1 MHKILYTEGD
11 SWTSGDIIAPELQKE
26 LNGFVNS
33 PLNDDYR
40 LPKVWP
46 QKLGDRLGLLVLNTS
61 VAGSSNDG
69 IARRTYDNVLKLLKE
84 YEPSEIMVV
93 IGFTSPERKDFYFH
107 KNNEHGWDTLY
118 PLDKSE
124 ITEEREYFKK
134 IYSSIYWNEEEY
146 LSRYLSTVYN
156 LHLFLNYHHVEHHF
170 FNAFW
175 QDNTGAFNSYTL
187 SNSINLFKEKY
198 SKNYIDN
205 LSIENL
211 LEEYPEIERNHFINT
226 SFNRYIR
233 YKKQNLFDGLHP
245 SEEGHKQWS
254 EFLYHF
260 ITKKSYKC
268 SHDEVNTAI
277 MDSVTDHMI
286 ELYKDVPEINELDS
300 RGYPLVRPLFSHTAL
315 NHTFNID
322 TKSFEELSEG
332 EHFYYFVQMHHN
344 IELCAEH
351 IRKLPRYV
359 LRALKEGTCKLVMD
373 DSLEGRNIN
382 NFLNILY
389 KKLEAIS
396 FAREHI
402 YYITNNL
409 YAEKQHDLWKSN
421 NQHITS
427 HINVIS
433 YMYNVVDVQRLK
445 NKVTHQNDGA
455 RLPAFLN
462 IEKEIDYKKKN
473 LPNIKTFLKVNRTGR
488 PERNLFM
495 LFVNKFNLYS
505 KFKISFPSYN
515 KDTFDGYVKDTYP
528 DLLSEQNVKEL
539 KQKLPI
545 DIDQTDSDNHGPPG
559 VGEGNFNADL
569 PFQIKHYRDTF
580 FSVVFCAFP
589 FDDACHLH
597 SSTFNPIYCGHPVI
611 QFGPKG
617 HLKELRKR
625 GFKTFSK
632 WWDES
637 YDNIDNGWKRFQ
649 AVLDIVKNLST
660 KTNEELLEMY
670 IEMKN
675 VLQHNS
681 DLILN
686 YDISNELTNR
696 ILYQVDENKAL
707 I

>member
-1 MHKILYTEGD
+1 MFKILYTEGD
-11 SWTSGDIIAPELQKE
+11 SWTSGDIIEPKLQQE

-33 PLNDDYR
+33 PLNDSYR

-46 QKLGDRLGLLVLNTS
+46 HKLGDKLGIKVLNTS
-61 VAGSSNDG
+61 IAGSSNDG

-84 YEPSEIMVV
+84 YEPHEITVV
-93 IGFTSPERKDFYFH
+93 IGFSSPERKDFYYH
-107 KNNEHGWDTLY
+107 KDREHGWDTIY

-124 ITEEREYFKK
+124 LTEEREYFKK

-146 LSRYLSTVYN
+146 LSRYVSTVYN
-156 LHLFLNYHHVEHHF
+156 LHLFLKYHNIDHHF

-175 QDNTGAFNSYTL
+175 QDTTGAFSSHTL
-187 SNSINLFKEKY
+187 SNTVKLFKEKY
-198 SKNYIDN
+198 SSSYINN
-205 LSIENL
+205 LSIEHL
-211 LEEYPEIERNHFINT
+211 LEEFPEIEHNHFINT
-226 SFNRYIR
+226 SFKRYLS
-233 YKKQNLFDGLHP
+233 YKKENLFDGMHP
-245 SEEGHKQWS
+245 SEKGHDQWS
-254 EFLYHF
+254 EFLYYF

-268 SHDEVNTAI
+268 VHDSVNTAI
-277 MDSVTDHMI
+277 MDQVTDHMI
-286 ELYKDVPEINELDS
+286 ELYQDVPEINEVDS
-300 RGYPLVRPLFSHTAL
+300 RGYPLIRPLFSHTAL
-315 NHTFNID
+315 NHTLNVD
-322 TKSFEELSEG
+322 TKSSDELSKD

-351 IRKLPRYV
+351 IRKLPRHI
-359 LRALKEGTCKLVMD
+359 LLGLKEGRCRLVLD

-382 NFLNILY
+382 KFLNKLY
-389 KKLEAIS
+389 SKLESITVTRKNI
-396 FAREHI
+396 F
-402 YYITNNL
+402 YITNNL
-409 YAEKQHDLWKSN
+409 YAEKQHDNWKAN
-421 NQHITS
+421 NQHITE

-445 NKVTHQNDGA
+445 DKITHQNEGA
-455 RLPAFLN
+455 KLPAFLD
-462 IEKEIDYKKKN
+462 IEKEIEYKKNN
-473 LPNIKTFLKVNRTGR
+473 LKDIKTFLKVNRTGR

-495 LFVNKFNLYS
+495 LFINKFNLYD
-505 KFKISFPSYN
+505 KFKISFPDYN
-515 KDTFDGYVKDTYP
+515 KDHFDHYVKENFT
-528 DLLSEQNVKEL
+528 DLLLEQNIKTLKE
-539 KQKLPI
+539 KLPF
-545 DIDQTDSDNHGPPG
+545 DIDNTDAINHGPPG
-559 VGEGNFNADL
+559 IGEGNFNADL

-580 FSVVFCAFP
+580 FSIVFCAFP
-589 FDDACHLH
+589 FDNACHLH

-637 YDNIDNGWKRFQ
+637 YDDIDHGWKRFE
-649 AVLDIVKNLST
+649 AILDIVKELST
-660 KTNEELLEMY
+660 KSNEELLKIY

-696 ILYQVDENKAL
+696 ILYPVNAKKSL